1 MEKVASQNPFTTY
14 LLKPLS
20 MKRSLLC
27 TVMILAIFKCIAQNK
42 QTNESKFIENLSSNS
57 LIYNEENITTGTIQ
71 YSPFN
76 YVSDIKNLSD
86 AIVKNYCRRYKFDFI
101 GYSAPSLNIIKNY
114 SLINHLNE
122 SLKEHLAIF
131 EKERKSS
138 LFSIAKATID

>member
-1 MEKVASQNPFTTY
+1 
-14 LLKPLS
+14 

-27 TVMILAIFKCIAQNK
+27 TLMSLAIFQCIAQNQ
-42 QTNESKFIENLSSNS
+42 QTNESKFIENLSTNS
-57 LIYNEENITTGTIQ
+57 LLYNDGNVSTGIIQ

-76 YVSDIKNLSD
+76 YTSDIKNLSD
-86 AIVKNYCRRYKFDFI
+86 AIVKNYCRKYKFDFI

-114 SLINHLNE
+114 SLISHLNE

-138 LFSIAKATID
+138 LFSIAKVTID